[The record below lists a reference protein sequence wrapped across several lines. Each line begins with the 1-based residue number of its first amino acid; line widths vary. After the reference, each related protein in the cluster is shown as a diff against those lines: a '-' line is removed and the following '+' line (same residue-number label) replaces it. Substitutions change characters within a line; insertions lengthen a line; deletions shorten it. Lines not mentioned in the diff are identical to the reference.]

1 MPRVHPLP
9 GTLEAQVGLFSE
21 TVDRRLQPLERAQLA
36 LDGFSLPRH
45 GGQALI
51 AFFRGLCVAHSFIL
65 GPTQCKGELRSDFQP
80 SALDFLSFVGWRA
93 DDATQLPVIS
103 ALEAPS
109 PWRQSSMGDWGR
121 LLGSREEGLPGP

>member
-1 MPRVHPLP
+1 MHPLP

-21 TVDRRLQPLERAQLA
+21 TVDRCLQPLELAQLV
-36 LDGFSLPRH
+36 LDSLPHHR
-45 GGQALI
+45 GQALI

-93 DDATQLPVIS
+93 DDATQLPVTS
-103 ALEAPS
+103 ALEAPA
-109 PWRQSSMGDWGR
+109 PWRQSAMGDWGR
-121 LLGSREEGLPGP
+121 LLGGGEEGLPGP